1 MRMPQQFTHEAYHN
15 GASFQKLHCKT
26 RITTTSQESHISRNL
41 HFHMVSF
48 EMQNSVNPFKR
59 SIVDDVG
66 VTNELYILV

>member
-1 MRMPQQFTHEAYHN
+1 MPQQFTHAAYDN
-15 GASFQKLHCKT
+15 GVSFQKLHYKT
-26 RITTTSQESHISRNL
+26 TITTTSQESNVSRNL

-66 VTNELYILV
+66 DTNELYILV